1 MSRLIVALL
10 LATTLSA
17 PVFAAPYDT
26 QNLRMRIDSLER
38 EVKTLRPSSGG
49 SIPGSAV
56 GNISA
61 RIDGVEEQIR
71 TLRGQFEE
79 YQYKLDQNEKQLKA
93 LTDDMNMRVGQL
105 EQMQMNATAAAP
117 APGTP
122 EVVAGQQP
130 AAAETPATEENK
142 TVSTDDKRMEM
153 SVTNPPAEEGGA
165 AIPEFGSSREHY
177 NYGFSLMNKAQY
189 GDAGK
194 VFESFLQ
201 KYPKDPLTSNVYY
214 WLGETFYVRE
224 DYMKAADS
232 FRQGFEAQPN
242 GIKAPDNLFKLAKSL
257 NQLGKREKSCIVLKQ
272 ILIKFKGGAESV
284 LQKARDERQQLT
296 CPE

>member
-1 MSRLIVALL
+1 MSRLIVSIL
-10 LATTLSA
+10 LATLLSG

-26 QNLRMRIDSLER
+26 QNLRMRIDTLER
-38 EVKTLRPSSGG
+38 EVRSLRPGGAGG

-61 RIDGVEEQIR
+61 RIDGLEEQIR
-71 TLRGQFEE
+71 VLRGQVEE
-79 YQYKLDQNEKQLKA
+79 SQYKIDQTEKQLKA

-105 EQMQMNATAAAP
+105 EQMQMNATATP
-117 APGTP
+117 AMGAP

-130 AAAETPATEENK
+130 ATETPAVEDGK
-142 TVSTDDKRMEM
+142 TVATDDKRMEM
-153 SVTNPPAEEGGA
+153 SVTNPPAEEA
-165 AIPEFGSSREHY
+165 TEMPEFGSSREHY

-284 LQKARDERQQLT
+284 LQKARDERQQLN